1 MITGRPAGPHP
12 DQRRR
17 LLGVGIAT
25 LDIVNTLAEYPP
37 EDAEVRA
44 LAQRR
49 TRGGNAANSLTVLAQ
64 LGHECRW
71 CGTLADDAASDLI
84 RADLHRQGIGLALD
98 TRLPGTTTP
107 TSYIVLSQ
115 TTGSR
120 TIVHYRDLPELE
132 AATFDQVALDGFDWV
147 HFEGRHPSETHRMIA
162 RVRTECPGT
171 RISVELEKPRPG
183 IESLLDG
190 PQVLLVSR
198 TYALAL
204 GFATPEDCLHDLAP
218 RTSAEL
224 IVLGWGAEG
233 ARYLT
238 RLGMPGSGDTLGQ
251 VPAYRPRQVVD
262 TLGAGDCLNAAVID
276 GLLRGLD
283 PHTTVE
289 RAVRLAGFKCGCHG
303 FGNLIAAAEQ
313 AGVLEPATGAAP
325 RD

>member
-1 MITGRPAGPHP
+1 MKRMIADRQTRTHP

-25 LDIVNTLAEYPP
+25 LDIVNSLAEYPP

-44 LAQRR
+44 MTQRR

-64 LGHECRW
+64 LGHDCHW
-71 CGTLADDAASDLI
+71 CGTLAEDADGDFI

-98 TRLPGTTTP
+98 IRLPGTTTP

-115 TTGSR
+115 STGSR
-120 TIVHYRDLPELE
+120 TIVHYRDLPELD
-132 AATFDQVALDGFDWV
+132 AVTFDRVALDGFDWV
-147 HFEGRHPSETHRMIA
+147 HFEGRHPSETRRMIT
-162 RVRTECPGT
+162 RVRAERPET
-171 RISVELEKPRPG
+171 RISVELEKRRPG

-204 GFATPEDCLHDLAP
+204 GFETPEDCLRDLAQ
-218 RTSAEL
+218 RTTSAEL
-224 IVLGWGAEG
+224 IVLGWGTEG
-233 ARYLT
+233 ACYLT
-238 RLGMPGSGDTLGQ
+238 RDAVHGLGDTLGRA
-251 VPAYRPRQVVD
+251 PAYPPRQVVD

-283 PHTTVE
+283 PETTVE
-289 RAVRLAGFKCGCHG
+289 RAVRLAGFKCGHHG
-303 FGNLIAAAEQ
+303 FEGLVAAAGSQ
-313 AGVLEPATGAAP
+313 ILNST
-325 RD
+325 RR

>member
-1 MITGRPAGPHP
+1 MITDRSTGTHP

-25 LDIVNTLAEYPP
+25 LDIINTLAEYPS
-37 EDAEVRA
+37 EDTEVRA

-64 LGHECRW
+64 LGHECHW
-71 CGTLADDAASDLI
+71 CGTLADDAAGDFI

-98 TRLPGTTTP
+98 VRLPETTTP

-115 TTGSR
+115 ATGSR

-132 AATFDQVALDGFDWV
+132 AATFDRVALDGFDWV

-162 RVRTECPGT
+162 RVRAECPGA
-171 RISVELEKPRPG
+171 RISVELEKLRPG

-198 TYALAL
+198 AYALAL
-204 GFATPEDCLHDLAP
+204 GFETPENCLRDLAS

-238 RLGMPGSGDTLGQ
+238 RGLHGLGNTLDA
-251 VPAYRPRQVVD
+251 VPAYSPRQVVD
-262 TLGAGDCLNAAVID
+262 TLGAGDCLNAAIID
-276 GLLRGLD
+276 GLLCGLD
-283 PHTTVE
+283 PETTVE
-289 RAVRLAGFKCGCHG
+289 RAVWLAGFKCGRHG
-303 FGNLIAAAEQ
+303 LEGLISEANR
-313 AGVLEPATGAAP
+313 AGFDPPPG
-325 RD
+325 